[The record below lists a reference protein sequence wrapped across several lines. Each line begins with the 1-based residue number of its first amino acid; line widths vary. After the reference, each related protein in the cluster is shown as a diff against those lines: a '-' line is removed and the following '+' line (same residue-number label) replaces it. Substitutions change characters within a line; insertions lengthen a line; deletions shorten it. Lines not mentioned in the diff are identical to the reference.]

1 MEAIGAGRELRLLTH
16 RDARAVVVGVLL
28 PVFMGSVDS
37 TILASALPTI
47 GRDLGSIHALPW
59 LITAYLIASTA
70 VVPLYG
76 KISDIHGRRLTLAIA
91 ISIAMAG
98 SLICALA
105 PNMLVLIVGRI
116 VHGLGGGGLT
126 SLAMVVLGDIAAPKD
141 RGRYYA
147 YFSLTYSTAGAT
159 GPALG
164 GFLADHLHWSLIFW
178 LNIPLGFIAL
188 ALTVSLL
195 RRLPRHER
203 PHRLDLIGALL
214 IMTASISFMLALNLA
229 GARLAWFSFPILALF
244 ALAAVLGAGFV
255 ARLMTAPEPLIPI
268 AILSNPE
275 ARLVIIAN
283 AFGWGSIVG
292 LNIFL
297 PMFLQS
303 ARGASAT
310 SAGLNLMVLMATLNL
325 SAGASG
331 QVLGRVKHYKTVPMI
346 GLGMAIASV
355 AALALLGG
363 TMGQW
368 EFEVLVALIG
378 MGFGPL
384 APLSAVVLQNSVAMH
399 QFGTAVG
406 TMNFSRNLLCT
417 MVVAVFGAIVLG
429 SIPAD
434 PVVVTAGAS
443 GSQPIGTIEGFARVF
458 AAAAV
463 CLVVSL
469 AALLR
474 LREKPLRTDVSDGL
488 VDQAADTLVK
498 NSSTDPRKA
507 FERPVK

>member
-1 MEAIGAGRELRLLTH
+1 MDASAARREPRLLTH
-16 RDARAVVVGVLL
+16 RDARAVVIGVLL

-47 GRDLGSIHALPW
+47 GRDLGSIRALPW
-59 LITAYLIASTA
+59 LITAYLIAATA
-70 VVPLYG
+70 VIPLYG
-76 KISDIHGRRLTLAIA
+76 KISDIRGRRLTLAVA

-105 PNMLVLIVGRI
+105 PNMFVLIVGRI
-116 VHGLGGGGLT
+116 VQGLGGGGLT
-126 SLAMVVLGDIAAPKD
+126 SLAMVVLGDIAAPRD

-188 ALTVSLL
+188 GLTVSLL

-214 IMTASISFMLALNLA
+214 IMTASICFMLALNLA
-229 GARLAWFSFPILALF
+229 GARLAWLSFPILALF
-244 ALAAVLGAGFV
+244 ALAAVLGASFV

-303 ARGASAT
+303 AVGASAT

-331 QVLGRVKHYKTVPMI
+331 QLLGRVKHYKTIPMI
-346 GLGMAIASV
+346 GLGLAIASV
-355 AALALLGG
+355 TALAWL
-363 TMGQW
+363 
-368 EFEVLVALIG
+368 
-378 MGFGPL
+378 
-384 APLSAVVLQNSVAMH
+384 
-399 QFGTAVG
+399 
-406 TMNFSRNLLCT
+406 
-417 MVVAVFGAIVLG
+417 
-429 SIPAD
+429 
-434 PVVVTAGAS
+434 
-443 GSQPIGTIEGFARVF
+443 
-458 AAAAV
+458 
-463 CLVVSL
+463 
-469 AALLR
+469 
-474 LREKPLRTDVSDGL
+474 
-488 VDQAADTLVK
+488 
-498 NSSTDPRKA
+498 
-507 FERPVK
+507 

>member
-1 MEAIGAGRELRLLTH
+1 
-16 RDARAVVVGVLL
+16 
-28 PVFMGSVDS
+28 
-37 TILASALPTI
+37 
-47 GRDLGSIHALPW
+47 
-59 LITAYLIASTA
+59 
-70 VVPLYG
+70 
-76 KISDIHGRRLTLAIA
+76 
-91 ISIAMAG
+91 MA
-98 SLICALA
+98 
-105 PNMLVLIVGRI
+105 
-116 VHGLGGGGLT
+116 
-126 SLAMVVLGDIAAPKD
+126 VLGDIAAPRD

-188 ALTVSLL
+188 GLTVSLL

-214 IMTASISFMLALNLA
+214 IMTASICFMLALNLA
-229 GARLAWFSFPILALF
+229 GARLAWLSFPILALF
-244 ALAAVLGAGFV
+244 ALAAILGASFV

-303 ARGASAT
+303 TVGASAT
-310 SAGLNLMVLMATLNL
+310 GAGLSLMVLMATLNL
-325 SAGASG
+325 SAGAAG
-331 QVLGRVKHYKTVPMI
+331 QLLGRVKHYKTVPMI

-355 AALALLGG
+355 MALAWLGG
-363 TMGQW
+363 SSGLW

-378 MGFGPL
+378 VGFGPL
-384 APLSAVVLQNSVAMH
+384 APLSTVVLQNSVAIH

-417 MVVAVFGAIVLG
+417 MVVAVFGAIVLD
-429 SIPAD
+429 SVPAD
-434 PVVVTAGAS
+434 PATIPAEAS
-443 GSQPIGTIEGFARVF
+443 GSLAIGSIEGFTRVF
-458 AAAAV
+458 GAAAA
-463 CLVVSL
+463 CLAVSL

-474 LREKPLRTDVSDGL
+474 LREKPLQTDVSAEGKDRNIG
-488 VDQAADTLVK
+488 
-498 NSSTDPRKA
+498 
-507 FERPVK
+507 